1 MIKIMELE
9 FSSRFLHNVIH
20 KIGVELFEL
29 CTVRQLAL
37 VGIAVLVFSSHFPVF
52 GWHLEASLR

>member
-1 MIKIMELE
+1 MELE
-9 FSSRFLHNVIH
+9 FSPRFLHNVIH

-29 CTVRQLAL
+29 YTVRQLAL

-52 GWHLEASLR
+52 G